1 MQRPEQPVQ
10 KAIVRLLK
18 IMGFTYTAPDA
29 GIYVASKRTRNILK
43 DMGRRPGIADLIV
56 WIPNGT
62 LCIEVKKPEVLEYS
76 FKSHRLIIKNRAG
89 TQSEEQI
96 AFEEK
101 VKQIPG
107 HYYIVVTDVAQVAE
121 FIKANNIKPK

>member
-10 KAIVRLLK
+10 IAIVNLLE

-29 GIYVASKRTRNILK
+29 GIYVRSKCTRNVLK
-43 DMGRRPGIADLIV
+43 RMGRRSGIADLIV

-62 LCIEVKKPEVLEYS
+62 LCIEVKKPEVMEYS
-76 FKSHRLIIKNRAG
+76 FKTHRLIIKNRAG
-89 TQSEEQI
+89 KQSDDQV
-96 AFEEK
+96 AFEDK
-101 VKQIPG
+101 IKQIPG

-121 FIKANNIKPK
+121 FIKNNNIKPK

>member
-1 MQRPEQPVQ
+1 MRRPEQPVQ
-10 KAIVRLLK
+10 IAIVNLLEM
-18 IMGFTYTAPDA
+18 MGFTYTAPDG
-29 GIYVASKRTRNILK
+29 GIYVRSKCTRNVLK
-43 DMGRRPGIADLIV
+43 RMGRRAGIADIIV

-89 TQSEEQI
+89 TQSEGQV

-107 HYYIVVTDVAQVAE
+107 HYYIVATNVADVAE
-121 FIKANNIKPK
+121 FIKKNNIKPK

>member
-18 IMGFTYTAPDA
+18 IMGFTFTAPD
-29 GIYVASKRTRNILK
+29 GGVYVKYKSVRNTLK
-43 DMGRRPGIADLIV
+43 AMGRRAGIADLIV

-76 FKSHRLIIKNRAG
+76 FKTHRLIIKNRAG
-89 TQSEEQI
+89 TQSEKQKT
-96 AFEEK
+96 FEEEI
-101 VKQIPG
+101 KQIPG
-107 HYYIVVTDVAQVAE
+107 HYYIVATNVADVAE
-121 FIKANNIKPK
+121 FIKKNNIKPK

>member
-10 KAIVRLLK
+10 IAIVNLLEL
-18 IMGFTYTAPDA
+18 MGFTYTAPDA
-29 GIYVASKRTRNILK
+29 GIYVRSKCTRNVLK
-43 DMGRRPGIADLIV
+43 RMGRRAGIADLIV

-89 TQSEEQI
+89 TQSEGQV

-107 HYYIVVTDVAQVAE
+107 HYYIVATNAADVAE
-121 FIKANNIKPK
+121 FIKKNNIKPK

>member
-10 KAIVRLLK
+10 IAIVNLLEM
-18 IMGFTYTAPDA
+18 MGFTYTAPDA
-29 GIYVASKRTRNILK
+29 GIYVRSKCTRNVLK
-43 DMGRRPGIADLIV
+43 RMGRRAGIADLIV

-89 TQSEEQI
+89 TQSDDQV

-107 HYYIVVTDVAQVAE
+107 HYYIVATNAADVSE
-121 FIKANNIKPK
+121 FIKKNNIKPK

>member
-10 KAIVRLLK
+10 IAIVNLLEM
-18 IMGFTYTAPDA
+18 MGFTYTAPDA
-29 GIYVASKRTRNILK
+29 GIYVRSKCTRNVLK
-43 DMGRRPGIADLIV
+43 RMGRRAGIADLIV

-62 LCIEVKKPEVLEYS
+62 LCIEVKKPEVMEYS

-89 TQSEEQI
+89 TQSEGQV

-107 HYYIVVTDVAQVAE
+107 HYYIVATNAADVAE
-121 FIKANNIKPK
+121 FIKKNNIKPK

>member
-10 KAIVRLLK
+10 IAIVNLLEL
-18 IMGFTYTAPDA
+18 MGFTYTAPDA
-29 GIYVASKRTRNILK
+29 GIYVASKRTRNVLK
-43 DMGRRPGIADLIV
+43 EMGRRAGVADLIV

-89 TQSEEQI
+89 TQSDDQV

-107 HYYIVVTDVAQVAE
+107 HYYLVATDVAQVAE
-121 FIKANNIKPK
+121 FIKKNNIKPK

>member
-1 MQRPEQPVQ
+1 MQRPEQLVQ

-18 IMGFTYTAPDA
+18 IMGFTFTAPD
-29 GIYVASKRTRNILK
+29 GGVYVKYKSVRNTLK
-43 DMGRRPGIADLIV
+43 AMGRRAGIADLIV

-62 LCIEVKKPEVLEYS
+62 LCIEVKKPEVMEYS
-76 FKSHRLIIKNRAG
+76 FKTHRLIIKNRAG
-89 TQSEEQI
+89 KQSDDQV

-107 HYYIVVTDVAQVAE
+107 HYYIVATNVADVAE
-121 FIKANNIKPK
+121 FIKNNNIKPK